1 MRKKLLTLLLVF
13 SMLLSIIPTAAAV
26 SVDKRTGFV
35 APAGGN
41 YSADDLVS
49 AIVLLKDKPAIDTT
63 ARGTKNQTDR
73 IQELACQQ
81 AVVQEKMSEK
91 GLSFT
96 VDHCYR
102 ALLNGFSVT
111 VPYGDLETIAAIDN
125 VSEVHVSNSYALPE
139 EPASE
144 LSANEMTGADDC
156 HAAGYDGAGST
167 IAILDTGLNTTHEA
181 FQDYKNTEKVI
192 TKWSLLNTETR
203 GRYLS
208 AKVPFAY
215 DYADDDNDVTD
226 TNGHGTHVAGIAGGY
241 VLADDGA
248 VTFSGAAPAAQLLIM
263 KIFKDNSSSTSSSI
277 YFAALE
283 DAYLLGADV
292 VNMSLGSQN
301 GFSYD
306 ASLDNGIFGNIYDR
320 LEKAGILLCAAAG
333 NEYSMGTFTRN
344 ALGHGVL
351 ASYADYGVVGTPS
364 TLLNN
369 LSVAAVEAKNYPS
382 YAIEAGGSI
391 FSYRDNSNGIDF
403 HTAFSGKTIP
413 YVIVPNDGALDDY
426 SGLDVNGKIAV
437 VTRGKTSFSDMVLYA
452 SGKGA
457 VGLIVCNNT
466 YGTFSMSIDNYYI
479 PAISVTQSAGKIL
492 EGEEEKTIF
501 VPEESTVVSNPY
513 GGKMADFSSWGTT
526 SDLRLKPTI
535 TAVGGSVYS
544 ASYSSD
550 TGYTLK
556 SGTSMATPNAAG
568 CYAVILQAIR
578 QANPDISKPEAA
590 AMANAILESSAQI
603 LTDGENPYSPRKQG
617 AGLIDLNHAVN
628 TAIYLT
634 DPMQELGDDPEKK
647 GAYSFS
653 LTIKRPLAEC
663 DSHEYEQTILSQAS
677 CTADGLAEYICAKC
691 HKRYEEVIPATG
703 HDYHISEKVDAT
715 HTVDGYQVF
724 TCANCMDSYRETLPA
739 EGCPASA
746 FTDVDLTRWYHQGID
761 CVLSHNLF
769 AGIGGNRFAPDQKM
783 TRAMLVTVLYRMA
796 GEPSVEEY
804 ELPFTDVTGGWY
816 ADAIRWAAANNIVS
830 GIGNGRFDPDGIL
843 SREQFAAILYR
854 YAGGSIPAPEGAK
867 ALNSFSD
874 SASISAWAQDA
885 MQWAV
890 GNAIL
895 QGTGNQRLDPLG
907 DTTRAQAATLLMGY
921 LNMKGEMNGDQP
933 TDDSKS
939 STSSSATLQSLNIPQ
954 QPESATYHVDVAALV
969 DIAET
974 YNNVIYNTTCQ
985 KTTPVDVTISCDGK
999 PLQDQLL
1006 KFESWETEK
1015 TIEVS
1020 ISLSDSTRRY
1030 LDASFENGAF
1040 VDGFVTFS
1048 SINGGDSVH
1057 ATFLAFYGDWTQA
1070 DVLEP
1075 YDFADMLRAL
1085 DVIYEERE
1093 TSEVVRNIYDVN
1105 EMDVDYNQAY
1115 IGGMNLYN
1123 SLGSNPYAAALHAKY
1138 DEAHNYVSNNTSV
1151 CGHTA
1156 LYVYPAQLRNARHL
1170 IMTVTDKENGKLY
1183 ACTDNE
1189 YVGKAYYHDSK
1200 YGWQPNGFFSW
1211 FGNDLYGD
1219 DLPDG
1224 TEVTVRIYASLDYG
1238 EDVLGTISPADLST
1252 LGSDY
1257 LEWAFDVTL
1266 DNAAPTVETYSFDAE
1281 TRILTVNARDNHALA
1296 YVGALA
1302 ESGYEYV
1309 DIVAGSGSE
1318 NETHT
1323 YTLDLSDYSGSSITL
1338 DLEDYASNYVRISI
1352 SLADCS

>member
-1 MRKKLLTLLLVF
+1 MRKKLFALFLVF
-13 SMLLSIIPTAAAV
+13 SMLLSIMPTAAAV
-26 SVDKRTGFV
+26 SVEKRTGFV
-35 APAGGN
+35 APVGGN

-63 ARGTKNQTDR
+63 TRGTKSQTNR
-73 IQELACQQ
+73 MQKLARQQ
-81 AVVQEKMSEK
+81 AAVQEKMSEK

-125 VSEVHVSNSYALPE
+125 VSEVHVANSYALPE
-139 EPASE
+139 EPASN

-181 FQDYKNTEKVI
+181 FQDYGNTEKVI

-208 AKVPFAY
+208 AKVPFGY

-263 KIFKDNSSSTSSSI
+263 KIFKDSSSSTSSSI

-306 ASLDNGIFGNIYDR
+306 ASLENGIFGNIYDR

-369 LSVAAVEAKNYPS
+369 LSIAAVEAKNYPS
-382 YAIEAGGSI
+382 YAIEAGGSV
-391 FSYRDNSNGIDF
+391 FAYRDNSNGVDF
-403 HTAFSGKTIP
+403 HTAFSGKTLP
-413 YVIVPNDGALDDY
+413 YVVVPNDGALDDY
-426 SGLDVNGKIAV
+426 SGLDVNGKIVV
-437 VTRGKTSFSDMVLYA
+437 VTRGETSFSDMVLYA
-452 SGKGA
+452 SNKGA
-457 VGLIVCNNT
+457 IGLIVCNNT
-466 YGTFSMSIDNYYI
+466 SGTFSMSIDNYYI
-479 PAISVTQSAGKIL
+479 PAISVTQATGKL
-492 EGEEEKTIF
+492 LANAEEKTLF
-501 VPEESTVVSNPY
+501 VPEESTTVSNPY

-535 TAVGGSVYS
+535 SAVGGSVYS

-556 SGTSMATPNAAG
+556 SGTSMAAPNATG

-578 QANPDISKPEAA
+578 QANPDISKPDAA

-617 AGLIDLNHAVN
+617 AGLIDLNNAVN
-628 TAIYLT
+628 TAIYLAN
-634 DPMQELGDDPEKK
+634 PMQELGDDPEKT
-647 GAYSFS
+647 GTYRFS
-653 LTIKRPLAEC
+653 LTVKRPLAEC
-663 DSHEYEQTILSQAS
+663 DPHEYEQTILSQAS
-677 CTADGLAEYICAKC
+677 CTEDGLAEYVCAKC

-703 HDYHISEKVDAT
+703 HAYHVSEEVAAT
-715 HTVDGYQVF
+715 HTVDGYRVF
-724 TCANCMDSYRETLPA
+724 TCANCGDTYQETLTA

-746 FTDVDLTRWYHQGID
+746 FADIDLTQWYHQGID
-761 CVLSHNLF
+761 CVLSHGLF
-769 AGIGGNRFAPDQKM
+769 AGIGENRFAPNLKM
-783 TRAMLVTVLYRMA
+783 TRAMLVSVLYRMA
-796 GEPSVEEY
+796 GEPSVEGY
-804 ELPFTDVTGGWY
+804 EMPFTDVTGDWY
-816 ADAIRWAAANNIVS
+816 ADAVCWAAANGIVS
-830 GIGNGRFDPDGIL
+830 GVGNDRFDPDGIL
-843 SREQFAAILYR
+843 SREQFATILYR
-854 YAGGSIPAPEGAK
+854 YAGSIPVSESTT
-867 ALNSFSD
+867 ALSSFSD
-874 SASISAWAQDA
+874 SASISAWALDA

-895 QGTGNQRLDPLG
+895 QGTGNQRLDPRG

-921 LNMKGEMNGDQP
+921 LSLKDEASDNAQSTASKGDMLQDV
-933 TDDSKS
+933 
-939 STSSSATLQSLNIPQ
+939 ALQSLQVPQ
-954 QPESATYHVDVAALV
+954 QPESVTYRVDVTALV

-1015 TIEVS
+1015 TIDIT
-1020 ISLSDSTRRY
+1020 ISLADSTKRY

-1040 VDGFVTFS
+1040 VDGFVTLS
-1048 SINGGDSVH
+1048 STNSENSVH
-1057 ATFLAFYGDWTQA
+1057 ATFLAFYGDWKQA

-1093 TSEVVRNIYDVN
+1093 NSDIIRNIYDVN

-1115 IGGMNLYN
+1115 IGGMSLYN
-1123 SLGSNPYAAALHAKY
+1123 NLGANPYAAALHAKY
-1138 DEAHNYVSNNTSV
+1138 DASHNYVSNNTSV
-1151 CGHTA
+1151 CAHTA

-1170 IMTVTDKENGKLY
+1170 IMTITDKESGKLY
-1183 ACTDNE
+1183 AYTDNE
-1189 YVGKAYYHDSK
+1189 YVGKAYYYDAK
-1200 YGWQPNGFFSW
+1200 YEWQPNGFFSW

-1219 DLPDG
+1219 ALPDG

-1238 EDVLGTISPADLST
+1238 KDILGSIAPKDLST

-1257 LEWAFDVTL
+1257 LEWTFDVTL
-1266 DNAAPTVETYSFDAE
+1266 DNAAPIVEAYAFDPE
-1281 TRILTVNARDNHALA
+1281 TRILTVSARDNHALA
-1296 YVGALA
+1296 YIGALD
-1302 ESGYEYV
+1302 EGGYEYV
-1309 DIVAGSGSE
+1309 DIVAGSGDE
-1318 NETHT
+1318 NETNT
-1323 YTLDLSDYSGSSITL
+1323 YTFDLSDYSGDRITL
-1338 DLEDYASNYVRISI
+1338 DLEDYASNYVQIPI
-1352 SLADCS
+1352 NLADYAS